1 MNADNRCMI
10 ICWMTTPMNEINKV
24 AIDHLVLEGLI
35 LESNDGYKWSQ
46 EAIDHYDEYN
56 KWLN

>member
-1 MNADNRCMI
+1 
-10 ICWMTTPMNEINKV
+10 MTTPMNEINKV